1 MRVRKSRREPPQKIG
16 SLVDGLLAESGYATI
31 CKEYGVVHKWPDI
44 VDARFAEVTRA
55 DRVENGILYV
65 KVLSAPWRQEA
76 TYRKEQ
82 LLESIR
88 KEHGCTTLKDI
99 VFY

>member
-1 MRVRKSRREPPQKIG
+1 MRARKSRKDPPQKIS
-16 SLVDGLLAESGYATI
+16 SLVDALLSESGYATI
-31 CKEYGVVHKWPDI
+31 CKEYGVVHQWPGI

-55 DRVENGILYV
+55 ERVENGILYV

-76 TYRKEQ
+76 IYRKEK

-88 KEHGCTTLKDI
+88 KEHGCPTLKDI